1 MTIERLGPVDPIQN
15 YNKSDKVNKPAAKRE
30 GDSISVS
37 DEARVRAEIL
47 QAVEQAR
54 EIPDIRQDRV
64 DEVRR
69 KLEDPS
75 YINDSVVEM
84 VADEIM
90 SAFDIL

>member
-15 YNKSDKVNKPAAKRE
+15 YNKTGKVNKPTAKQD

-37 DEARVRAEIL
+37 DEARIRSEIL
-47 QAVEQAR
+47 LAVDEAKN
-54 EIPDIRQDRV
+54 IPDVRHDRIA
-64 DEVRR
+64 EVKQ

-75 YINDSVVEM
+75 YIDERVVSM

-90 SAFDIL
+90 SAFDIG

>member
-15 YNKSDKVNKPAAKRE
+15 YNKTGKVNKPAAQRE

-37 DEARVRAEIL
+37 DEARIRSEIL
-47 QAVEQAR
+47 QVVDEAKA
-54 EIPDIRQDRV
+54 IPDIRHDRV
-64 DEVRR
+64 AEIKQ

-75 YINDSVVEM
+75 YIDERVVSM

-90 SAFDIL
+90 SAFDIG